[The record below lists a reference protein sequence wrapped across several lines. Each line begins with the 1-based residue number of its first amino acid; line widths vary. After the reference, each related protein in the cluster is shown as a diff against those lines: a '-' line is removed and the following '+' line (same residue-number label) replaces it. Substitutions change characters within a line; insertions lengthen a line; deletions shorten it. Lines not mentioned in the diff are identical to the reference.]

1 MTTLTLEDHF
11 GLTQTPFPKTAPEA
25 ALLRHP
31 ALAATLERLH
41 FALHRDTIAS
51 LVAESG
57 CGKSTALALFA
68 KSLDAASHHVLATSL
83 TTVGPFGLISHL
95 ATLCGLRPARFKGTT
110 AAALIAHL
118 RGLPKRTV
126 LLIDE
131 AHLLPDAS
139 LEDLRLLTADDLDR
153 RSPFALVLVGQ
164 PLLKERLAE
173 PQHYALAQRL
183 GVRLRL
189 RPLNE
194 VEVPAFLERHLT
206 AAGARKNPFE
216 PEATTALFHHTRGI
230 PRLVQNVALAAM
242 LAALETGKK
251 TIDATIVQQAVVD
264 LEAV

>member
-1 MTTLTLEDHF
+1 MTTMTLEDHF
-11 GLTQTPFPKTAPEA
+11 GLTQAPFPKTASEA

-31 ALAATLERLH
+31 ALEPTLERLR

-68 KSLDAASHHVLATSL
+68 KSLDAARYHVLATSL
-83 TTVGPFGLISHL
+83 TTVGPFGLIAHL
-95 ATLCGLRPARFKGTT
+95 AALCGLRPARFKGTT

-118 RGLPKRTV
+118 RGLPKRTL

-139 LEDLRLLTADDLDR
+139 LEDLWLLTADDLDR

-164 PLLKERLAE
+164 PLLRERLGE

-183 GVRLRL
+183 GVRLR
-189 RPLNE
+189 PLNE
-194 VEVPAFLERHLT
+194 SEVPLFLERHLM
-206 AAGARKNPFE
+206 AAGARTNPFE

-242 LAALETGKK
+242 LAALEIGKN
-251 TIDATIVQQAVVD
+251 TIDATAVQQAVVD
-264 LEAV
+264 LETV

>member
-11 GLTQTPFPKTAPEA
+11 GLTQTPFPKTASAA

-31 ALAATLERLH
+31 ALEATLERLR
-41 FALHRDTIAS
+41 FALHRETIAS

-68 KSLDAASHHVLATSL
+68 KSLDAARYHVLATSL
-83 TTVGPFGLISHL
+83 TTVSPFGLIAHL
-95 ATLCGLRPARFKGTT
+95 AALCGLRPARFKGTT

-118 RGLPKRTV
+118 RSLPTRTL

-131 AHLLPDAS
+131 AHRLPDAS
-139 LEDLRLLTADDLDR
+139 LEDLRLLTTDDFDR

-164 PLLKERLAE
+164 PLLRERLAE

-194 VEVPAFLERHLT
+194 SEVPLFVARHLT
-206 AAGARKNPFE
+206 AAGARTNPFE

-242 LAALETGKK
+242 LAALEAGK
-251 TIDATIVQQAVVD
+251 TCIDATTVQQAVVD
-264 LEAV
+264 LETV

>member
-1 MTTLTLEDHF
+1 MTLEEHF
-11 GLTQTPFPKTAPEA
+11 GLTQTPFPKTAPET

-31 ALAATLERLH
+31 ALEATLERLR

-57 CGKSTALALFA
+57 CGKSTILALFA
-68 KSLDAASHHVLATSL
+68 KSLDAASYHVLAISL
-83 TTVGPFGLISHL
+83 TTVGPFGFIAHL
-95 ATLCGLRPARFKGTT
+95 ATRCGLRPARFKGTT

-118 RGLPKRTV
+118 RGLPQRTV
-126 LLIDE
+126 VIIDE
-131 AHLLPDAS
+131 AQLLPDDS
-139 LEDLRLLTADDLDR
+139 LEDVRLLTADDFDR

-164 PLLKERLAE
+164 PRLKERLAE

-194 VEVPAFLERHLT
+194 SEVPLFLDRHLK

-230 PRLVQNVALAAM
+230 PRLVQNVALTAM
-242 LAALETGKK
+242 LAALESGKK
-251 TIDATIVQQAVVD
+251 TIDASAVQQAVVD
-264 LEAV
+264 LETV

>member
-1 MTTLTLEDHF
+1 MSTLEAHF
-11 GLTQTPFPKTAPEA
+11 GLTHPPFPKTAPAA
-25 ALLRHP
+25 ALLRHA
-31 ALAATLERLH
+31 ALDAILARLH
-41 FALHRDTIAS
+41 FALRRDTIAS

-68 KSLDAASHHVLATSL
+68 QSLDAASYHVLAPSL
-83 TTVGPFGLISHL
+83 TTVGPFGLIAHL
-95 ATLCGLRPARFKGTT
+95 AALCGLRPARFKGTT
-110 AAALIAHL
+110 AGALIAHL

-126 LLIDE
+126 VLLDE
-131 AHLLPDAS
+131 SHLLPDDS

-194 VEVPAFLERHLT
+194 PELPLFVERHLK

-216 PEATTALFHHTRGI
+216 PDALTALFQHTRGI
-230 PRLVQNVALAAM
+230 PRLVQNLALAAM
-242 LAALETGKK
+242 LAALESGTK
-251 TIDATIVQQAVVD
+251 TIDAATVQQAVVD

>member
-1 MTTLTLEDHF
+1 MTSLEEHF
-11 GLTQTPFPKTAPEA
+11 GLSHAPFPKTASEA
-25 ALLRHP
+25 ALLRYA
-31 ALAATLERLH
+31 ALDAILARLR

-51 LVAESG
+51 LIAESG
-57 CGKSTALALFA
+57 CGKSTVLALFA
-68 KSLDAASHHVLATSL
+68 KSLDAATYHVLAMSL
-83 TTVGPFGLISHL
+83 TTVGPFGLISHV
-95 ATLCGLRPARFKGTT
+95 AALCGLRPTRFKGTT

-131 AHLLPDAS
+131 SHLLPDDS
-139 LEDLRLLTADDLDR
+139 LEDLRLLTADDFDR

-189 RPLNE
+189 CPLNE
-194 VEVPAFLERHLT
+194 SELPLFVERHLK
-206 AAGARKNPFE
+206 AAGARKNPFD
-216 PEATTALFHHTRGI
+216 PEALAALFHHTRGI

-242 LAALETGKK
+242 LAALEGGKK
-251 TIDATIVQQAVVD
+251 TIDAAAVQQAVVD

>member
-1 MTTLTLEDHF
+1 MTTLEEHF
-11 GLTQTPFPKTAPEA
+11 GLSQPPFPKTAPEP

-31 ALAATLERLH
+31 GLAAILERLR
-41 FALHRDTIAS
+41 FALQRDTIAC

-68 KSLDAASHHVLATSL
+68 KSLDAASYAVLALSL

-95 ATLCGLRPARFKGTT
+95 AALCGLRPARFKSTT
-110 AAALIAHL
+110 AAALLAHL
-118 RGLPKRTV
+118 RGLPKRPV
-126 LLIDE
+126 VLIDE

-139 LEDLRLLTADDLDR
+139 LEDLRLLTADDFDR

-164 PLLKERLAE
+164 PLLRERLAE

-189 RPLNE
+189 RPLAE
-194 VEVPAFLERHLT
+194 PEVPLFLERQLT
-206 AAGARKNPFE
+206 AAGARNNPFE

-242 LAALETGKK
+242 LGALEAGKR
-251 TIDATIVQQAVVD
+251 TIDAATVQQAVVD
-264 LEAV
+264 LETV